1 MPNRTQTLL
10 RQAPATRQ
18 ILAAQPGRVDWRKW
32 PAARQIEF
40 LFSFYTLAELQ
51 QRVEPRSPLL
61 LRFEHWVLG
70 RTLTERQVARRVL
83 LALASKRPELL
94 ERPELVPAIG
104 ALSRFYL
111 FRVRELAD
119 WQPPGRNAFRQLDS
133 LLRHLFD
140 QYGDVPQWVLE
151 PWTSGAFEQNGVD
164 LRELTI
170 HLGSGRSLR
179 SFAGLPVRLT
189 KRLEHEMRQ
198 APGGCSFLEA
208 LRFGQLAARGA
219 LAWIAPVL
227 ETRLGREI
235 GPDDEFWL
243 GVADFFAATPMVDPR
258 HFGPVCDWIHHK
270 RTVGIEP
277 EPPQPGFSLK
287 GRHMAGVL
295 AAVEHWHQKLA
306 RLPRHA
312 GQLLTSTWTP
322 LPVADFLSGDD
333 ERVRISQLRTYAE
346 LVDEGRALRHCV
358 ASYLQSCQQGRCG
371 IFSLKIEGV
380 RALTLEV
387 LPSRQI
393 VQARGRYNRSLTEDE
408 RFWLKRWAR
417 DAQLT
422 LAKYL

>member
-1 MPNRTQTLL
+1 MPNRTKVQA
-10 RQAPATRQ
+10 RQAPATPQ
-18 ILAAQPGRVDWRKW
+18 FVAALSRRADWRKW

-51 QRVEPRSPLL
+51 QRVEPHSPLL
-61 LRFEHWVLG
+61 TQFQHWVLG
-70 RTLTERQVARRVL
+70 RTLTERQIARRVL
-83 LALASKRPELL
+83 LALAAKRTELL
-94 ERPELVPAIG
+94 VRPELVPAIG
-104 ALSRFYL
+104 ALTRFYL
-111 FRVRELAD
+111 FRVRELDD
-119 WQPPGRNAFRQLDS
+119 WQPTTRNAFRQLDG

-151 PWTSGAFEQNGVD
+151 PWSSGEFQQSEVD
-164 LRELTI
+164 MRELTI
-170 HLGSGRSLR
+170 HVGSGRSLR
-179 SFAGLPVRLT
+179 SFPGLPVRLT

-219 LAWIAPVL
+219 LAWIGPVL

-258 HFGPVCDWIHHK
+258 HFGPVCDWIHQK
-270 RTVGIEP
+270 RAVGIEP

-287 GRHMAGVL
+287 GRTMAGVL

-322 LPVADFLSGDD
+322 LPVPDFVSDPD
-333 ERVRISQLRTYAE
+333 ERVTIRQIRVYTE

-371 IFSLKIEGV
+371 IFSLKVDGV

-393 VQARGRYNRSLTEDE
+393 VQARGRYNRSLNEDE
-408 RFWLKRWAR
+408 RYWLKRWAR

-422 LAKYL
+422 LSKYL